1 MTTDQLH
8 DKIARLEAE
17 LAATR
22 AKDTFWANT
31 AHELRTPLNA
41 VIGLSHLLVQ
51 SDLDEKQYRY
61 LSKIQNAADMMLGI
75 VNDILDY
82 AKIEAGRLEIESID
96 FNINAVLDNV
106 TSMIAERAIEKGLEL
121 IFDVDNEV
129 PAVLQGDSL
138 RLSQVLINLLTN
150 AVKFTKSGEIV
161 LRVTREAPID
171 GETVIGFEI
180 CDTGIGMTPK
190 QLANLFQ
197 AFSQADRST
206 ARLYGGTGLGLTISK
221 QLVEMMGG
229 TIGVSSA
236 FGEGSCF
243 HFTVRAGKEQQKER
257 RSYRLPSREL
267 MKKRVLIA
275 DPNPRTAHAL
285 SRMLSYYRY
294 NAIIANATR
303 SLTELLSEDAFD
315 LIFID
320 QALLGHSDPETF
332 NVRGARLVLLV
343 SGEAEPASQIPAA
356 VQLRKPF
363 NHQTVFSTI
372 LKIYNSGWDVPREST
387 VIPSQRLSG
396 KRILL
401 AEDNEVNQIVLI
413 GLLENSG
420 VDLTI
425 ASDGG
430 EVLSLIEQESFD
442 LVLMDVHMPVM
453 DGYGVARRIRQV
465 HTARDLPIIALSA
478 NFMPEDIERAH
489 ESGMQDYLTKPID
502 VKSFYRKL
510 GIFLG
515 LETEPAPKVSEDTAG
530 EPIAELDVAGALA
543 RTGGS
548 QTIFQRA
555 LERFETQIRGAEQR
569 FTGLLATHCQAEAAA
584 LIHDIKGSA
593 GNVGAHHV
601 AAAAAAIERT
611 MQQEQPVTAE
621 MTAHFAES
629 LHRLLDYLETQRTH
643 EATPHEH
650 KPELTPLLMQTLLE
664 QLRTCARANKARPC
678 KETAE
683 SLEAYR
689 WPRDHAPAL
698 EAVCNAVRSYRFK
711 EVMQL
716 IDTRFAPA

>member
-22 AKDTFWANT
+22 AKDAFWANT

-106 TSMIAERAIEKGLEL
+106 TSMITERAIEKGLEL
-121 IFDVDNEV
+121 IFDIDNEV

-171 GETVIGFEI
+171 GDTVIGFEV
-180 CDTGIGMTPK
+180 CDTGIGMTPE
-190 QLANLFQ
+190 QLSRLFH

-229 TIGVSSA
+229 TIGVSSEY
-236 FGEGSCF
+236 GEGSCF
-243 HFTVRAGKEQQKER
+243 HFTVRAGEEQQKER

-294 NAIIANATR
+294 STITANATR

-320 QALLGHSDPETF
+320 QALLGHSDPATF

-372 LKIYNSGWDVPREST
+372 LKIYDSGWDMPREST

-465 HTARDLPIIALSA
+465 YTARDLPIIALSA

-502 VKSFYRKL
+502 
-510 GIFLG
+510 
-515 LETEPAPKVSEDTAG
+515 PA
-530 EPIAELDVAGALA
+530 
-543 RTGGS
+543 
-548 QTIFQRA
+548 
-555 LERFETQIRGAEQR
+555 
-569 FTGLLATHCQAEAAA
+569 H
-584 LIHDIKGSA
+584 
-593 GNVGAHHV
+593 
-601 AAAAAAIERT
+601 
-611 MQQEQPVTAE
+611 
-621 MTAHFAES
+621 
-629 LHRLLDYLETQRTH
+629 
-643 EATPHEH
+643 
-650 KPELTPLLMQTLLE
+650 
-664 QLRTCARANKARPC
+664 
-678 KETAE
+678 
-683 SLEAYR
+683 
-689 WPRDHAPAL
+689 PRSNP
-698 EAVCNAVRSYRFK
+698 
-711 EVMQL
+711 
-716 IDTRFAPA
+716 P